1 MKEIDFL
8 DISDKIKTLKWVIH
22 MGIKATILKLRM
34 VKIGHYS
41 KGVIYYVRHIY
52 MHVQRY

>member
-41 KGVIYYVRHIY
+41 I
-52 MHVQRY
+52 